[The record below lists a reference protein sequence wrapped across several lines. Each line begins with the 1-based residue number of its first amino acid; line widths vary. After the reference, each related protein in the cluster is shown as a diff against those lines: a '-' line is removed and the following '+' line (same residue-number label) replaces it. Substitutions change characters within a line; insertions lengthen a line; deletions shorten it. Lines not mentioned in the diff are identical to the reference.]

1 MPIYSPTTPYPAID
15 QLLTKRF
22 NILDRLEVFNYFQ
35 WDDYDGL
42 NQWFVQNTK
51 DTFAHNER
59 FVVCHY
65 DTDYYIGDYG
75 VHLNNFFN
83 MWKQHD
89 FPIFTMIFCT
99 NHHGISKEINK
110 ICQYTDK
117 PKIIESSLNFLQY
130 PDTDQLNNS
139 DIQPE
144 RIVKHAV
151 CLSGGTARSH
161 RFALYNQLADLVPDK
176 IGYSIKK
183 NK

>member
-1 MPIYSPTTPYPAID
+1 MPIHSPTTPYPAID
-15 QLLTKRF
+15 ALLTKRF
-22 NILDRLEVFNYFQ
+22 RILDRMEVFNYFQ

-42 NQWFVQNTK
+42 EQWFVDNKKQN
-51 DTFAHNER
+51 FAHNER
-59 FVVCHY
+59 FVICHY
-65 DTDYYIGDYG
+65 DTDYYINNYG

-89 FPIFTMIFCT
+89 FPMFTMIFCT
-99 NHHGISKEINK
+99 NHHGISKEIMS
-110 ICQYTDK
+110 ICQHTDK

-130 PDTDQLNNS
+130 PDTDQLSNS
-139 DIQPE
+139 DIQE
-144 RIVKHAV
+144 NTIQKHAL